1 MFEFVTKLFK
11 KGKNTKEPVKAPMV
25 KPKKILPE
33 PEEPPKT
40 DSGIVKR
47 EGHID
52 FGKTKS
58 ITRKFK
64 KMKIRES
71 LEERREAYYDKRG
84 NLFDR

>member
-11 KGKNTKEPVKAPMV
+11 KGKVAKEPVKVPIA
-25 KPKKILPE
+25 KPKKVIPD
-33 PEEPPKT
+33 PEPPKT
-40 DSGIVKR
+40 DSGIIKR

-64 KMKIRES
+64 RKKIRES
-71 LEERREAYYDKRG
+71 LEERREAYYDERG
-84 NLFDR
+84 NLFDK